1 MFLAAVKNT
10 TLPTS
15 RLLLAGGSIIPVLE
29 KLAVSQDDL
38 EIIGRTLYSAIH
50 PGDLLVLLC
59 LSIFTVPFAR
69 FVFGIPSSKT
79 DGYVYQI
86 ASHISQASKLAILV
100 YFFDCIVV
108 ILSTLG
114 FSFHSLTTMSKGFA
128 KILYVS
134 WLGYRLS
141 VFKRYMLGRAI
152 VKSPNK
158 LGRASTVDRL
168 IDGLIMIATGFF
180 LMDVLNVDMGVGV
193 TSIFAFGSAGT
204 LVIGL
209 ATQNLASMFV
219 NGLVLTTSDR
229 ISEGDHIKLGS
240 GLSGRVQK
248 IGWFQTT
255 LRHYDELE
263 EIIPNSE
270 LGMQRVTNLSR
281 VTKCQVKQTLRIKYE
296 DAEKLEKFLP
306 DILKEIKAACPKV
319 ITSGVRPF
327 RAYLTNF
334 KEDHLQISVDTHHQ
348 LPPMGEVYWKNRHE
362 CLLAIYRAAKKN
374 DIEFVSG
381 YYPQGINK

>member
-1 MFLAAVKNT
+1 M
-10 TLPTS
+10 
-15 RLLLAGGSIIPVLE
+15 PVLE
-29 KLAVSQDDL
+29 KLAVTQDEL
-38 EIIGRTLYSAIH
+38 QTIGRRLYSAVH
-50 PGDLLVLLC
+50 PGDVLVLLC

-69 FVFGIPSSKT
+69 FVFGIPPKKT
-79 DGYVYQI
+79 DGYLYQI
-86 ASHISQASKLAILV
+86 ASHISQAAKLAILV
-100 YFFDCIVV
+100 YSFDCLVV

-128 KILYVS
+128 KILYIS

-141 VFKRYMLGRAI
+141 VLKRFMLGRAI
-152 VKSPNK
+152 VKSPDK

-168 IDGLIMIATGFF
+168 LDGLIFMTTGFF

-296 DAEKLEKFLP
+296 DVDKMKPFLA
-306 DILKEIKAACPKV
+306 DILKEIEVACPHV
-319 ITSGVRPF
+319 IKNGARPF
-327 RAYLTNF
+327 RAYFTDF
-334 KEDHLQISVDTHHQ
+334 KEDHLQVTVDTHHQ

-381 YYPQGINK
+381 LYPQGINR